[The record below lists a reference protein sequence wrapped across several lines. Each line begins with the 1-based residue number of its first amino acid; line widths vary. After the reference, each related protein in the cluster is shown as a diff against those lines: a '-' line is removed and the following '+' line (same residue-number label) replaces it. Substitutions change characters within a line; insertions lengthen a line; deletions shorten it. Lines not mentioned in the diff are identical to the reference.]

1 MIAWYKEI
9 KAYSA
14 CISDIGMKPAFLN
27 LFYWKLSINT
37 EVFISDSTYFLLH
50 LPQIW
55 VVSDTYPLTI
65 ENLSQVFQY

>member
-14 CISDIGMKPAFLN
+14 CISDIGMKHAFLN

-37 EVFISDSTYFLLH
+37 EVFISDST
-50 LPQIW
+50 
-55 VVSDTYPLTI
+55 
-65 ENLSQVFQY
+65 